1 MPLLSINP
9 VTNQLIKKYPV
20 HTDLEIDQIIY
31 SVSKAQISWQGLK
44 LNERLDYFKKLSKL
58 LKKDSLRI
66 AKLIT
71 LEMGK
76 PISQSIA
83 EIEKCASLCDYYY
96 HNADKKLEAS
106 QAARKKAKKEYDWS
120 VVQQRWLKLASR
132 WEKECS

>member
-1 MPLLSINP
+1 LPLLSINP

-66 AKLIT
+66 AK
-71 LEMGK
+71 
-76 PISQSIA
+76 
-83 EIEKCASLCDYYY
+83 
-96 HNADKKLEAS
+96 
-106 QAARKKAKKEYDWS
+106 
-120 VVQQRWLKLASR
+120 
-132 WEKECS
+132 